1 MGEIPLFIRVGKHF
15 ETICFS
21 QIECCWIHKIKVIW
35 PTRRNFVISLTLVVY
50 RFCNGSP
57 RPAEAR
63 QSAHRASILSS
74 EITKDKAS
82 AREVGIYLCWPV
94 STCLCIGSQTRTL
107 QPYAY
112 LWRWKFSF
120 LVCVCIRTGS
130 FPPYLRW
137 WALLWMGTHSHSGTY
152 LPVISN
158 TQNQAQLL
166 RRYPSWGAH
175 DGAHLFVRVVVDE
188 SNSN

>member
-82 AREVGIYLCWPV
+82 VREVGIYLCWPA

-120 LVCVCIRTGS
+120 LVCVCILYTDRLLSPLSTVVS
-130 FPPYLRW
+130 FALNGHPFSQRHLPP
-137 WALLWMGTHSHSGTY
+137 SHK
-152 LPVISN
+152 
-158 TQNQAQLL
+158 
-166 RRYPSWGAH
+166 
-175 DGAHLFVRVVVDE
+175 
-188 SNSN
+188 

>member
-1 MGEIPLFIRVGKHF
+1 MGEIPLFIWVGKRF

-82 AREVGIYLCWPV
+82 AREVGIYLCWPA

-107 QPYAY
+107 QPAVCIFMTV
-112 LWRWKFSF
+112 KVF
-120 LVCVCIRTGS
+120 LPRLCVCIRTGS
-130 FPPYLRW
+130 FALIYGGELCFE
-137 WALLWMGTHSHSGTY
+137 WAPILTAALTSQS
-152 LPVISN
+152 
-158 TQNQAQLL
+158 
-166 RRYPSWGAH
+166 
-175 DGAHLFVRVVVDE
+175 
-188 SNSN
+188 